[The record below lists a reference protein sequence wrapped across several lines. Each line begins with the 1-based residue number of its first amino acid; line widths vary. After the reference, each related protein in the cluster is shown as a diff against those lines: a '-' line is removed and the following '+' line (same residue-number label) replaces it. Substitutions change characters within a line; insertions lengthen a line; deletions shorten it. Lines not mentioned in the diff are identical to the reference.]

1 MIESVILAVS
11 NGKVIQSNVSP
22 DYFDHRATIQKA
34 ISPDAKRKP
43 RMTCPLPNEVLNRG
57 MKHLRCALIDLML
70 IAGSV
75 APASAAE
82 TTRIAFLGDSI
93 TYDGRWPARVESAL
107 RNTPRFSDAEI
118 VNFGLGSETVS
129 GLSEPGHAG
138 GKFPRP
144 CLQERLGRVLEAYKP
159 TLVLAC
165 YGMNDGIYLPPD
177 KERMKA
183 YQDGIIRLKTDIEQQ
198 GGSIIFIT
206 PPLHNADKPSDDPQR
221 YDAVLDAYGAW
232 LVSQRA
238 AGWNVIDIRADL
250 KKAVQEAKSA
260 DPAFVY
266 AQDGIHPGDNGHDLI
281 AASVITQL
289 WPILK
294 LDAAPHVAEGECLA
308 ILLKRGHLLKDA
320 WLTRTRHTRPG
331 VTKGLPLEQAN
342 TQAAE
347 LLKSYRD
354 AIQLKAPD

>member
-1 MIESVILAVS
+1 M
-11 NGKVIQSNVSP
+11 
-22 DYFDHRATIQKA
+22 IQKNSSMA
-34 ISPDAKRKP
+34 CRFPSG
-43 RMTCPLPNEVLNRG
+43 VLNRG
-57 MKHLRCALIDLML
+57 MKQLVRALIDLML
-70 IAGSV
+70 IAAV
-75 APASAAE
+75 APASVAE
-82 TTRIAFLGDSI
+82 TARIAFLGDSI

-107 RNTPRFSDAEI
+107 RGTPRFADAEI

-138 GKFPRP
+138 GRFPRP
-144 CLQERLGRVLEAYKP
+144 CLHERLGRVLDAYKP

-165 YGMNDGIYLPPD
+165 YGMNDGIYMPPD

-183 YQDGIIRLKTDIEQQ
+183 FQDGIIRLKSAVERQ
-198 GGSIIFIT
+198 GGTIIFIT

-221 YDAVLDAYGAW
+221 YDAVLDSYGEW

-238 AGWNVIDIRADL
+238 AGWNVIDIRGDL
-250 KKAVQEAKSA
+250 KKAVKDAKMA

-266 AQDGIHPGDNGHDLI
+266 AKDGVHPGDDGHGLI

-294 LDAAPHVAEGECLA
+294 LNGAPRVADGEGLN
-308 ILLKRGHLLKDA
+308 ILLKRANLLKHA
-320 WLTRTRHTRPG
+320 WLTKTRHTRPG
-331 VTKGLPLEQAN
+331 VPKGLPLEQADSE
-342 TQAAE
+342 AAE

-354 AIQLKAPD
+354 ALQPKASG